1 MDSVA
6 FNSTFLLHRHLHEFD
21 KCVITERIGNFT
33 MISVNIF
40 HNDCEKARLP
50 YISQF
55 MKMAMHGSSDIETK
69 EYSPKYIR
77 GCGIHEASYGQEV
90 KLVTRIVRKS
100 L

>member
-1 MDSVA
+1 
-6 FNSTFLLHRHLHEFD
+6 
-21 KCVITERIGNFT
+21 
-33 MISVNIF
+33 
-40 HNDCEKARLP
+40 
-50 YISQF
+50 
-55 MKMAMHGSSDIETK
+55 MKMVMHGSSDIETK